1 MDNKWT
7 PGASSGSKKSHRA
20 KGSGLD
26 DLLGDLLDN
35 EVPKK
40 KVTSTLSPPPFK
52 SGKRQRDDDF
62 YSNLAATAEDDLSD
76 VSEADVNQVAKSIAD
91 LEDMDADLF
100 GGSIKKKG
108 SVKGTSE
115 RSSKH
120 NTPRRGSTPR
130 SARNTTPR
138 ATSPQARVTS
148 PTGPSTVNRGASP
161 AARVSSPTK
170 IETPTS
176 PTGIS
181 SSRTGSGKRRTAA
194 AATSRSISPTPIPD
208 YKPGSAPGKMTD
220 IGSASESLRPG
231 VHSAERPGTVPKA
244 KAKYDFGEFDEE
256 DPLAGLLSDDED
268 SVSWAAK
275 PKKSVLKKQR
285 SSEDTPP
292 PPEKEKVESPRRN
305 VYDRPPT
312 RSGGSKSEPVAE
324 EITKPASPRKEEP
337 VRREDPTPVKKDP
350 TPVRKDPTPV
360 RKDPIPTRRKSDAG
374 LFSDDDDDLLGNL
387 GIDDKPSTPAA
398 KARSL
403 PDEDDDQPA
412 KAIFDKLLGKDT
424 VSKHLDTN
432 KERREFVLDKKY
444 TKNAEDEEDDFLF
457 GSYQPSAAS
466 TQGSRPNSRRSVRFQ
481 DEDDIFGISERP
493 PSRGRSPATKKPDDM
508 EWMDMTASKPAIKPT
523 TPEKSTPKPATSSTG
538 PTRSGQTEQ
547 QVSKAK
553 SDPMDWLEKLKQDNM
568 ADDPAFMADVSISPP
583 SEPKEDLKLTG
594 EKTEEKGSK
603 QQDSL
608 TDSGENDYLGLGKEI
623 DLDALIKSKTK
634 APTFGGSVRTTEEK
648 MADLFST
655 GPSKPDTSSPFF
667 DRGLPSKS
675 GESKKVVEEEKAIL
689 SLGSPRVPLSTQI
702 GQLENLDSQTD
713 YFGSPQQKSP
723 DTAVQTNFFSFD
735 KGQKGNEPEVHRDP
749 QAMQHL
755 FHQPPSQQVHGQ
767 QQTRVQQQQAAMQQ
781 QQQQAQIQQH
791 TAMQQQ
797 QKAAIQQQQQQQA
810 ALQQQQFFQQQSQLQ
825 QMMTDLQ
832 TQYEVSLKTP
842 VSSAPSVFGVS
853 PLTGLGVGTS
863 VMLTDPPK
871 SLMEAEAKIRKL
883 EIERDYV
890 QSILDSTKRRSE
902 EEIEAVENSYRSRM
916 KHIEGT
922 NKSIVDR
929 LRDENDQM
937 VNQHMSRIRS
947 LEEDKANINAQ
958 LYRRIEELERNHAE
972 ELDKIKQTHRNILAE
987 LKEDHNKS
995 LQLLK
1000 QAKDQQIE
1008 AAATSHDTTKS
1019 LVAAVALIENNARD
1033 LGELQMKVNS
1043 WHSQGLDEREII
1055 TRSKD
1060 EQLRILQ
1067 ERLTKQQEDNDSER
1081 QRLNELTNRLEAQ
1094 LREQNRQMDEE
1105 RWKAKQEHNR
1115 LHSLQV
1121 ALEEERQLWTEQQ
1134 ARDRAN
1140 IEKTRE
1146 SLLEDEKSLLSQ
1158 LHRERQSLAEE
1169 RMQFN
1174 VTQQIQ
1180 KDETEQYTMKLAHAK
1195 AEYEATMK
1203 AISGEKNKMFERRQ
1217 ELQGIEDR
1225 VREEQ
1230 RKLEREEDRW
1240 RGKQE
1245 DFEETAATLKAKS
1258 EEVDEMYMEAQK
1270 KFEEG
1275 EQALLEARSLESE
1288 DKLRM
1293 DSIQDQIQILRVKEK
1308 EIAEEKLRLSRE
1320 KKEVENLRFTL
1331 LCPNC
1336 RTPRGDGIHISPPQV
1351 LVGNMSQGT
1360 NQVAPP
1366 YLGNGYNN
1374 GYNPV
1379 PQHTVPH
1386 HQVPNPA
1393 IQMSLNSV
1401 QSITET
1407 IKADRSVRMWKVE
1420 AMKDQKYLDEQ
1431 NMFLYTLRHMPYN
1444 KSPPSS

>member
-1 MDNKWT
+1 MDNKWM
-7 PGASSGSKKSHRA
+7 PGASSGNKKSQRA

-26 DLLGDLLDN
+26 DLLGDLLDD

-40 KVTSTLSPPPFK
+40 KVTSTLSPPSHK
-52 SGKRQRDDDF
+52 SAKRQRDDDF

-108 SVKGTSE
+108 SIKGTSE
-115 RSSKH
+115 RGSKS
-120 NTPRRGSTPR
+120 NTPRRGGTPR
-130 SARNTTPR
+130 SSRNTTPR

-148 PTGPSTVNRGASP
+148 PTGPSSVNRGVSQS
-161 AARVSSPTK
+161 ARVTSPTRT
-170 IETPTS
+170 ETPTS

-194 AATSRSISPTPIPD
+194 AATSSSISPTPVPD
-208 YKPGSAPGKMTD
+208 YKPGTAPGKMTD
-220 IGSASESLRPG
+220 IGSASESLKPG
-231 VHSAERPGTVPKA
+231 VHSAERPGTVPKV
-244 KAKYDFGEFDEE
+244 KAKYDFGEFNED

-268 SVSWAAK
+268 SASWAAK

-285 SSEDTPP
+285 SAEDTPP
-292 PPEKEKVESPRRN
+292 PAEKEQVETPRRN

-312 RSGGSKSEPVAE
+312 RSGGTKSEPVTE
-324 EITKPASPRKEEP
+324 EIPKPVSPRKEEP
-337 VRREDPTPVKKDP
+337 VKREDPTPVKKDP
-350 TPVRKDPTPV
+350 V
-360 RKDPIPTRRKSDAG
+360 PTRRKSDAG
-374 LFSDDDDDLLGNL
+374 LFSDDDDDLLGGL
-387 GIDDKPSTPAA
+387 GIDDKPATPV
-398 KARSL
+398 ARSL
-403 PDEDDDQPA
+403 PEEEDGQPA
-412 KAIFDKLLGKDT
+412 KAIFDKLLSKDT

-444 TKNAEDEEDDFLF
+444 TKNTDDEEDDFLF
-457 GSYQPSAAS
+457 GAYQPSAAS

-508 EWMDMTASKPAIKPT
+508 DWLDITTSKPVIKPT
-523 TPEKSTPKPATSSTG
+523 TPEKSTPKPATPEKSTPKPAAQEKSTFKSTTDSAG
-538 PTRSGQTEQ
+538 PT
-547 QVSKAK
+547 K
-553 SDPMDWLEKLKQDNM
+553 SDQEKPASKTKSDSMDWLEKLRRDNM

-583 SEPKEDLKLTG
+583 SEPMDDKKLADSLQKPEG
-594 EKTEEKGSK
+594 K
-603 QQDSL
+603 QQDSWL
-608 TDSGENDYLGLGKEI
+608 DSGGNDYLGLGKEI
-623 DLDALIKSKTK
+623 DPDSLLKSKTK
-634 APTFGGSVRTTEEK
+634 APTFGGSISNTDK
-648 MADLFST
+648 MSDLFST
-655 GPSKPDTSSPFF
+655 GPSKPETSALLFE
-667 DRGLPSKS
+667 RGIPQKQ
-675 GESKKVVEEEKAIL
+675 GDSKKVVGEEETML
-689 SLGSPRVPLSTQI
+689 SLGSPRVPLSSQI
-702 GQLENLDSQTD
+702 GQLEKLDSRTD
-713 YFGSPQQKSP
+713 FFGSPQQKSP
-723 DTAVQTNFFSFD
+723 DISFQTDFFNFD
-735 KGQKGNEPEVHRDP
+735 KSRRESDP
-749 QAMQHL
+749 VPQVQADLQTMQNS
-755 FHQPPSQQVHGQ
+755 FHQPPAQQQVHSQHQTLIQ
-767 QQTRVQQQQAAMQQ
+767 QQEKAAMQLHQ
-781 QQQQAQIQQH
+781 QMTIQQ
-791 TAMQQQ
+791 
-797 QKAAIQQQQQQQA
+797 KQQQQQQQ
-810 ALQQQQFFQQQSQLQ
+810 QQQFVQQQSQLQ
-825 QMMTDLQ
+825 QMMFDLQ
-832 TQYEVSLKTP
+832 KQYETSLKTP
-842 VSSAPSVFGVS
+842 LSSATPGSGIS
-853 PLTGLGVGTS
+853 PLMGVGTS

-902 EEIEAVENSYRSRM
+902 EEIDAVENSYKSRM
-916 KHIEGT
+916 KHIEET
-922 NKSIVDR
+922 NKNIVDR
-929 LRDENDQM
+929 LKDENNQM
-937 VNQHMSRIRS
+937 LSQHMSRVRS
-947 LEEDKANINAQ
+947 LEEDKAGISSQ
-958 LYRRIEELERNHAE
+958 LYRKIDELERNHAE
-972 ELDKIKQTHRNILAE
+972 EMEKIRQNHRNVLAE
-987 LKEDHNKS
+987 LKEDHNNS
-995 LQLLK
+995 LQRLK

-1019 LVAAVALIENNARD
+1019 LVAAVTLIENNARD

-1067 ERLTKQQEDNDSER
+1067 ERLAKQQDDNDQER

-1094 LREQNRQMDEE
+1094 LREQNRQLDEE
-1105 RWKAKQEHNR
+1105 RWKTKQEHNR

-1134 ARDRAN
+1134 ARDRVN
-1140 IEKTRE
+1140 IDKTRE

-1174 VTQQIQ
+1174 VSQQIQ

-1203 AISGEKNKMFERRQ
+1203 AISGEKNKMYERRQ
-1217 ELQGIEDR
+1217 ELQAIEDR

-1288 DKLRM
+1288 DKMRM
-1293 DSIQDQIQILRVKEK
+1293 DSIQEQIQILRVKEK

-1336 RTPRGDGIHISPPQV
+1336 RTPRGDSMDISPPQV
-1351 LVGNMSQGT
+1351 LVGNVPQGI
-1360 NQVAPP
+1360 NQSAPP
-1366 YLGNGYNN
+1366 YVGNGYHS
-1374 GYNPV
+1374 V
-1379 PQHTVPH
+1379 SQVVPH
-1386 HQVPNPA
+1386 HQIPSPA

-1444 KSPPSS
+1444 KSSTNS

>member
-7 PGASSGSKKSHRA
+7 PGVSSGNKKSHRP

-26 DLLGDLLDN
+26 DLLGDLLDDD
-35 EVPKK
+35 VPKK
-40 KVTSTLSPPPFK
+40 KVTSTLSPP
-52 SGKRQRDDDF
+52 SRNSAKRQNRDDDF

-108 SVKGTSE
+108 SIKG
-115 RSSKH
+115 SSDRGSKS
-120 NTPRRGSTPR
+120 NTPRRGGTPR
-130 SARNTTPR
+130 SARSTTPR

-148 PTGPSTVNRGASP
+148 PTGINSVNRGVSP
-161 AARVSSPTK
+161 SARVTSPSRV
-170 IETPTS
+170 ETPTS

-181 SSRTGSGKRRTAA
+181 TSRTGSGKRRTAA
-194 AATSRSISPTPIPD
+194 AATSSSISPTVPE
-208 YKPGSAPGKMTD
+208 YKPGTAPGKMTD

-244 KAKYDFGEFDEE
+244 KAKYDFGEFNED

-268 SVSWAAK
+268 SASWAAK

-285 SSEDTPP
+285 SAEDTPP
-292 PPEKEKVESPRRN
+292 PPPEKEQVLESPRRN
-305 VYDRPPT
+305 IYDRPPT
-312 RSGGSKSEPVAE
+312 RSGGTKSEPVIE
-324 EITKPASPRKEEP
+324 EIPKPVSPRKEEP
-337 VRREDPTPVKKDP
+337 VKREDSFKKDSTPVKRDP
-350 TPVRKDPTPV
+350 VPA
-360 RKDPIPTRRKSDAG
+360 RRKSDAG
-374 LFSDDDDDLLGNL
+374 LFSDDDDDLLGGL
-387 GIDDKPSTPAA
+387 GIDDKPAA
-398 KARSL
+398 PVVRAL
-403 PDEDDDQPA
+403 PEEDDGQPA
-412 KAIFDKLLGKDT
+412 KAILDKLLNKDT
-424 VSKHLDTN
+424 LSKHLDTN

-444 TKNAEDEEDDFLF
+444 TKSAEDEEDDFLF
-457 GSYQPSAAS
+457 GAYQPSAAS

-493 PSRGRSPATKKPDDM
+493 SSRGRSPATKKPDDM
-508 EWMDMTASKPAIKPT
+508 DWLDMTASKPAIKPT
-523 TPEKSTPKPATSSTG
+523 TPEKSMSKPVTPEKSVYKPVTPEKSTPKDTVQEKSTPKLSTG
-538 PTRSGQTEQ
+538 SLGLT
-547 QVSKAK
+547 K
-553 SDPMDWLEKLKQDNM
+553 SDQEKTGTNSKSDSMDWLEKLKRDNM

-583 SEPKEDLKLTG
+583 SEPKDDIKMEKSEDK
-594 EKTEEKGSK
+594 ESWM
-603 QQDSL
+603 DS
-608 TDSGENDYLGLGKEI
+608 SGNDYLGLGKEI
-623 DLDALIKSKTK
+623 DPDSLLKSKTK
-634 APTFGGSVRTTEEK
+634 APAFGGSLRNTDK

-655 GPSKPDTSSPFF
+655 GPSKPESSSPFF
-667 DRGLPSKS
+667 ERGIPQKQ
-675 GESKKVVEEEKAIL
+675 GDSKKVEEEAML
-689 SLGSPRVPLSTQI
+689 SVGSPRVPLSSQI
-702 GQLENLDSQTD
+702 GQLEKLDSRTD
-713 YFGSPQQKSP
+713 FFGSPQQKSP
-723 DTAVQTNFFSFD
+723 DIPYQTDFFNFD
-735 KGQKGNEPEVHRDP
+735 KDRRGSDAVPQLKGD
-749 QAMQHL
+749 Q
-755 FHQPPSQQVHGQ
+755 QPPVQ
-767 QQTRVQQQQAAMQQ
+767 QQLHSQPQTLIQQQQQQQAAMQLHQ
-781 QQQQAQIQQH
+781 QMTVQQ
-791 TAMQQQ
+791 
-797 QKAAIQQQQQQQA
+797 QQQQQQQA
-810 ALQQQQFFQQQSQLQ
+810 ALQQQQQQQQQAVLQQQFVQQQSQLQ

-832 TQYEVSLKTP
+832 KQYETSLKTP
-842 VSSAPSVFGVS
+842 MTGLPSGPGVT
-853 PLTGLGVGTS
+853 PLLGVGTS

-871 SLMEAEAKIRKL
+871 SLMEAEARIRKL

-902 EEIEAVENSYRSRM
+902 EEIEAVENSYKSRM
-916 KHIEGT
+916 KHIEET
-922 NKSIVDR
+922 NKNIVDR
-929 LRDENDQM
+929 LKDENNQM
-937 VNQHMSRIRS
+937 VSQHMTRIRN
-947 LEEDKANINAQ
+947 LEEDKSSMSSQ
-958 LYRRIEELERNHAE
+958 LYRKIDELERNHAE
-972 ELDKIKQTHRNILAE
+972 EMEKIKQSHRNVLAE
-987 LKEDHNKS
+987 LKEDHNNS
-995 LQLLK
+995 LQRLK

-1033 LGELQMKVNS
+1033 LGELQMKVNT

-1067 ERLTKQQEDNDSER
+1067 ERLAKQQDDNDQER

-1094 LREQNRQMDEE
+1094 LREQNRQLDEE

-1140 IEKTRE
+1140 IDKTRE

-1174 VTQQIQ
+1174 VAQQIQ

-1203 AISGEKNKMFERRQ
+1203 AISQEKNKMYERRQ

-1288 DKLRM
+1288 DKMRM
-1293 DSIQDQIQILRVKEK
+1293 DSIQEQIQILRVKEK

-1336 RTPRGDGIHISPPQV
+1336 RTPRGDSMSINPPQV
-1351 LVGNMSQGT
+1351 MMGNGT
-1360 NQVAPP
+1360 PGMTQSAPP
-1366 YLGNGYNN
+1366 YMGNGYHT
-1374 GYNPV
+1374 G
-1379 PQHTVPH
+1379 PQMVPH

-1444 KSPPSS
+1444 KSPTNS

>member
-7 PGASSGSKKSHRA
+7 PGNSSGSKKSSKA

-26 DLLGDLLDN
+26 DLLGDLLDDD
-35 EVPKK
+35 VPKK
-40 KVTSTLSPPPFK
+40 KVTSNVSPPTIK
-52 SGKRQRDDDF
+52 ANKRQRDDDF

-108 SVKGTSE
+108 SIKGTSD
-115 RSSKH
+115 RSSKP

-148 PTGPSTVNRGASP
+148 PTGPNRGISAS
-161 AARVSSPTK
+161 ARVTSPTRT
-170 IETPTS
+170 ETPTS

-194 AATSRSISPTPIPD
+194 AATSSSFSPAPVPD
-208 YKPGSAPGKMTD
+208 YKPGTAPGKMTD
-220 IGSASESLRPG
+220 IGSASESLKPG
-231 VHSAERPGTVPKA
+231 VHSNERPGTVPKA
-244 KAKYDFGEFDEE
+244 KAKYDFGEFNED
-256 DPLAGLLSDDED
+256 DPLAGLISDED
-268 SVSWAAK
+268 DSASWAAK

-285 SSEDTPP
+285 SLEDTPSP
-292 PPEKEKVESPRRN
+292 AEKEQVETPRRN

-312 RSGGSKSEPVAE
+312 RSGVSKSEPVIE
-324 EITKPASPRKEEP
+324 EIPKPVSPRKEEV
-337 VRREDPTPVKKDP
+337 VRRDDPTPIKKDP
-350 TPVRKDPTPV
+350 LPA
-360 RKDPIPTRRKSDAG
+360 RRKSDAG
-374 LFSDDDDDLLGNL
+374 LFSDDDDDLLGDL
-387 GIDDKPSTPAA
+387 GIDDKPTKPVD
-398 KARSL
+398 KARSVHSE
-403 PDEDDDQPA
+403 EDGQPA

-457 GSYQPSAAS
+457 GAYQPSAAS

-508 EWMDMTASKPAIKPT
+508 DWLDMTVSKPAIKPT
-523 TPEKSTPKPATSSTG
+523 TPEKSTPKPTTTEKSKPTIDNTG
-538 PTRSGQTEQ
+538 PSKPQ
-547 QVSKAK
+547 QEKFVNK

-568 ADDPAFMADVSISPP
+568 ADDPAFMADVSPP
-583 SEPKEDLKLTG
+583 SEPREDTKLSVTDFQQKKKEGKDLK
-594 EKTEEKGSK
+594 
-603 QQDSL
+603 QQESWM
-608 TDSGENDYLGLGKEI
+608 DSGGDDYLGLGKEI
-623 DLDALIKSKTK
+623 DPDSLLKSKTK
-634 APTFGGSVRTTEEK
+634 VPTFGGADRNSEK

-655 GPSKPDTSSPFF
+655 GPSKPEKSSPFF
-667 DRGLPSKS
+667 DRGLPPKPDLSKQ
-675 GESKKVVEEEKAIL
+675 VIAEEETML
-689 SLGSPRVPLSTQI
+689 SLGSPRVPLSSQI
-702 GQLENLDSQTD
+702 GQLGKLDNDTD

-723 DTAVQTNFFSFD
+723 DTAVQTDFFSFD
-735 KGQKGNEPEVHRDP
+735 KSRRGSESVTVPQGQADLQYPYVHTP
-749 QAMQHL
+749 QNS
-755 FHQPPSQQVHGQ
+755 FHQLPAQQEVIGQ
-767 QQTRVQQQQAAMQQ
+767 QQTMVQQQQQAAMQLHQ
-781 QQQQAQIQQH
+781 QVNIQQP
-791 TAMQQQ
+791 
-797 QKAAIQQQQQQQA
+797 A
-810 ALQQQQFFQQQSQLQ
+810 ALQQQQQANFIQQQSQLQ
-825 QMMTDLQ
+825 QMMSDLQ
-832 TQYEVSLKTP
+832 KQYETSLKTP
-842 VSSAPSVFGVS
+842 VSGAPSMPGIS
-853 PLTGLGVGTS
+853 PLMGLGVGTS

-871 SLMEAEAKIRKL
+871 SLMEAEARIRKL

-902 EEIEAVENSYRSRM
+902 EEIEAVENSYKSRM
-916 KHIEGT
+916 KHIEET

-929 LRDENDQM
+929 LKEENSQM
-937 VNQHMSRIRS
+937 LNQHTSRIRS
-947 LEEDKANINAQ
+947 LEEEKSNINTQ
-958 LYRRIEELERNHAE
+958 LYRRIEELERDRAE
-972 ELDKIKQTHRNILAE
+972 ELEKVKQTHRKVLAE
-987 LKEDHNKS
+987 LKEDHNNS
-995 LQLLK
+995 LQRLK

-1019 LVAAVALIENNARD
+1019 LVAAVTLIENNARD

-1067 ERLTKQQEDNDSER
+1067 ERLAKQQDDNDQER
-1081 QRLNELTNRLEAQ
+1081 QRLNDLTNRLEAQ
-1094 LREQNRQMDEE
+1094 LREQNRQLDEE
-1105 RWKAKQEHNR
+1105 RWKAKQEQNR
-1115 LHSLQV
+1115 LHTLQV

-1134 ARDRAN
+1134 ARDRAS

-1146 SLLEDEKSLLSQ
+1146 TLLEDEKSLLSQ

-1203 AISGEKNKMFERRQ
+1203 AISGEKNKMYERRQ
-1217 ELQGIEDR
+1217 ELQTIEDR
-1225 VREEQ
+1225 VRDEQ
-1230 RKLEREEDRW
+1230 RKLERDEDRW
-1240 RGKQE
+1240 RSKQE

-1288 DKLRM
+1288 DKMRM

-1336 RTPRGDGIHISPPQV
+1336 RTPRGDSMNIIPPQV
-1351 LVGNMSQGT
+1351 PMESMPQMT
-1360 NQVAPP
+1360 NQTSPS
-1366 YLGNGYNN
+1366 YIGNGYNA
-1374 GYNPV
+1374 V
-1379 PQHTVPH
+1379 SRQMVS
-1386 HQVPNPA
+1386 HQVPSPS

-1444 KSPPSS
+1444 KTSTNS